1 MPFGATGSCGTRSH
15 DNSGGLWHT
24 NLVKWL
30 VAALVVAL
38 GLGACDAGDP
48 GDGMVVY
55 EKVCTTCHGPIGT
68 PDATMVAKLGVK
80 DLRSPELRARITT
93 YLVENQVK
101 HGSKNKLMPAFEG
114 ALSDVQIKAV
124 ADYVSSKQFLERK

>member
-1 MPFGATGSCGTRSH
+1 M
-15 DNSGGLWHT
+15 
-24 NLVKWL
+24 KWL
-30 VAALVVAL
+30 AAAIVFA
-38 GLGACDAGDP
+38 GSATCIGCDGGDLS
-48 GDGMVVY
+48 DGKIVY
-55 EKVCTTCHGPIGT
+55 EKICVTCHGPTGT
-68 PDATMVAKLGVK
+68 PDATMVAKIGVK
-80 DLRSPELRARITT
+80 DLRSPELRGRITP

>member
-48 GDGMVVY
+48 GD
-55 EKVCTTCHGPIGT
+55 GPIGT